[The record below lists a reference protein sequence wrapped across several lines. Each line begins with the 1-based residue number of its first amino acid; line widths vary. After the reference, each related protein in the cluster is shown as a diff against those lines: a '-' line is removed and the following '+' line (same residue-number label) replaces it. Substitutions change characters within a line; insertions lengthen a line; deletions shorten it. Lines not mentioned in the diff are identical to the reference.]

1 MATVPQSMTSSSKA
15 TAAALT
21 YSEPPPARRLAL
33 LPPSFEHSEVAAAP
47 PPALPLAL
55 PEYGW
60 LGSSSS
66 LRPPA
71 LSGMRPLS
79 LETTITPTQPAPALV
94 RRATATTLP
103 PPSDGSL
110 ICVR

>member
-1 MATVPQSMTSSSKA
+1 MATVPQSMSSKA
-15 TAAALT
+15 QAAALT
-21 YSEPPPARRLAL
+21 YSEPPPAARRLAL

-60 LGSSSS
+60 LGHNSS

-79 LETTITPTQPAPALV
+79 VETTVTPTQPAPALV

-110 ICVR
+110 ICIR